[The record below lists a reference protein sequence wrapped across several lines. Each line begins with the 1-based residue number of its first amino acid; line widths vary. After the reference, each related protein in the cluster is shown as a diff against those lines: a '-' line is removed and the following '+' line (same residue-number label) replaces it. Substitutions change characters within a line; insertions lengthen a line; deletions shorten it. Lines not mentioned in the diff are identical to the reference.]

1 MQKRH
6 LFYGLMVILIVF
18 FDQLTKEVIREKFL
32 LHQSLEIIPKFFN
45 ITYVRNPGAAFGL
58 FAQSNPQIVK
68 PLFFFIALV
77 ALVVMGVIFFKTP
90 DKDRLT
96 QPAMCL
102 IFSGALGNIIDRLR
116 FGEVIDFLD
125 FYLYSY
131 HWPAFNLADTSISI
145 GVGLFIISLI
155 RRG

>member
-1 MQKRH
+1 
-6 LFYGLMVILIVF
+6 MVILIVF
-18 FDQLTKEVIREKFL
+18 FDQLTKAVIREKFL
-32 LHQSLEIIPKFFN
+32 LYQSLEVIPKFFN
-45 ITYVRNPGAAFGL
+45 ITYLRNPGAAFGL
-58 FAQSNPQIVK
+58 FSQSNPQIVK
-68 PLFFFIALV
+68 PLFFVVALV

-96 QPAMCL
+96 RPAMCL
-102 IFSGALGNIIDRLR
+102 IFSGALGNIIDRLHS
-116 FGEVIDFLD
+116 GEVVDFLD

-131 HWPAFNLADTSISI
+131 HWPAFNLADTSITI